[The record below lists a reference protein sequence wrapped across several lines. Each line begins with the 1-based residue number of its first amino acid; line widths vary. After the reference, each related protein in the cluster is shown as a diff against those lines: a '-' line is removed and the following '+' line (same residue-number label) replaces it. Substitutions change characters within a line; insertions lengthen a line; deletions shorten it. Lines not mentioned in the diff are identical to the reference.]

1 MTAASRS
8 EDAGGLR
15 RFSAEIPGTG
25 GEPLLR
31 IELQLLESP
40 QADGEKLRLRARIQ
54 TRLGELRPM
63 LERRPGQTTGRALS
77 PVRQAGRLAQRV
89 AQRALAVPLLRRLA
103 EPLFEYELTTDLDLT
118 ASTAALDG
126 GSGELMPD
134 REKLAALGIHPV
146 VAGEQPMAESWGGR
160 APDGS
165 LARFTL
171 LRMEKQHLPPALV
184 AWLGSKPFALA
195 AAVLTTARKHPG

>member
-77 PVRQAGRLAQRV
+77 PVRQAGRLAQR
-89 AQRALAVPLLRRLA
+89 ALTVPLLRRLA
-103 EPLFEYELTTDLDLT
+103 EPLFEYELTTHLDLT

-160 APDGS
+160 APEGS

>member
-8 EDAGGLR
+8 DAGGELR
-15 RFSAEIPGTG
+15 RFSAEIPGTR

-54 TRLGELRPM
+54 TRLAELRPM
-63 LERRPGQTTGRALS
+63 LEPRPDAAPGRALS

-103 EPLFEYELTTDLDLT
+103 EPLFEYELTTHLDLT

-126 GSGELMPD
+126 GSRELMPD
-134 REKLAALGIHPV
+134 RDKLAALGIHPV
-146 VAGEQPMAESWGGR
+146 ATGEQPMAESWGGH

-171 LRMEKQHLPPALV
+171 LRLDKRHLPPALA
-184 AWLGSKPFALA
+184 AWLGDRPFALA
-195 AAVLTTARKHPG
+195 AAVLNTARKQPG